1 MFIANIQIEMEAAN
15 QAEVEEVLT
24 EGLGLIEDSV
34 SVTDIQYEITEE
46 S

>member
-1 MFIANIQIEMEAAN
+1 MFIANIQIEMDAAN

-46 S
+46 K